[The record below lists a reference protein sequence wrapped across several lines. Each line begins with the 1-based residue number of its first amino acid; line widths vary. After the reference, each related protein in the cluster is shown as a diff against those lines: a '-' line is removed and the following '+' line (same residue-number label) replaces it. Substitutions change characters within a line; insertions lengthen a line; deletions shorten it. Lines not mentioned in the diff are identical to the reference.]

1 MFNDTLTFI
10 VVNFRCSGS
19 CNCANLVHLILWLP
33 LQRLKHAEHVEGEL
47 GELHLVRNV
56 PHNYHLQQNKIIWG
70 CLFSI
75 SYPQG

>member
-33 LQRLKHAEHVEGEL
+33 LQCLKHAEHVEGEL

-56 PHNYHLQQNKIIWG
+56 PHNYHLQQNKII
-70 CLFSI
+70 
-75 SYPQG
+75 